1 MSVLVRP
8 ESINRLFS
16 TVAGRATIPAL
27 QINKNSRFTNASGRN
42 CILSGKVA
50 ASNGNLPVACRDC
63 FRRWDGIR
71 LAGVRGCPGCG
82 SVRLVS
88 HPRLFDL
95 SVAHID
101 CDAFYAS
108 IEKRDRAE
116 LTGQPVIVGG
126 GKRGVVST
134 CCYVARTYGVRSAMP
149 MFKALKLCPDAV
161 VIKPRMELY
170 VTEGRAIREMMQR
183 LTPLV
188 EPVSI
193 DEAYLDLSGTDALH
207 GAPPAISLM
216 KLQKQIEAELRL
228 TISVG
233 LASNKFLAKTAS
245 EADKPRGFF
254 ALSIDEAP
262 EYLRDKSVRVI
273 GGIGPQ
279 FEKKLNGDGI
289 RTVGDIQRL
298 DLKTLVKRY
307 GETGLWLHNC
317 SHGRHERK
325 VDPEGERKSVSSET
339 TFNEDISDARLL
351 EDILWRL
358 SERTADRA
366 KESGVEGRVVT
377 LKLKTHDF
385 KSFTRRVSLNEA
397 TQLAQ
402 VIFRAAKPMLA
413 RETLGQR
420 YRLLGVGI
428 SELVDAKADAMDL
441 ADPKALKRAKAERA
455 SDLAREKFGDA
466 AVKTGRGV
474 RSELT
479 RNRKD

>member
-1 MSVLVRP
+1 M
-8 ESINRLFS
+8 
-16 TVAGRATIPAL
+16 
-27 QINKNSRFTNASGRN
+27 NAS
-42 CILSGKVA
+42 
-50 ASNGNLPVACRDC
+50 SNENLRSACRDC
-63 FRRWDGIR
+63 LTGFEGARIK
-71 LAGVRGCPGCG
+71 CPSCG
-82 SVRLVS
+82 SVRVVS
-88 HPRLFDL
+88 HPKLFEL

-108 IEKRDRAE
+108 IEKRDRPE
-116 LTGQPVIVGG
+116 LAGLPVIVGG

-149 MFKALKLCPDAV
+149 MFKALKLCPNAV
-161 VIKPRMELY
+161 VIKGRMDLY
-170 VTEGRAIREMMQR
+170 VQEGRRIREMMQT

-193 DEAYLDLSGTDALH
+193 DEAYLDLSGTEALH
-207 GAPPAISLM
+207 HAPPAISLM
-216 KLQKQIEAELRL
+216 KLQKQVERDLGI

-254 ALSIDEAP
+254 ALSIHEAP
-262 EYLRDKSVRVI
+262 AYLAPRSVRVI
-273 GGIGPQ
+273 GGVGAQ

-289 RTVGDIQRL
+289 RTVGDIQKIE
-298 DLKTLVKRY
+298 LKALVKRY

-317 SHGRHERK
+317 AFGRHERK
-325 VDPEGERKSVSSET
+325 VDPSGERKSVSSET
-339 TFNEDISDARLL
+339 TFNEDISDPQTL

-366 KESGVEGRVVT
+366 KHSEVEGRVVT

-385 KSFTRRVSLNEA
+385 KTITRRVSLGEP

-402 VIFRAAKPMLA
+402 VIFRTAKPMLA
-413 RETLGQR
+413 REALGQH

-428 SELVDAKADAMDL
+428 SDLADAKADAMDL
-441 ADPKALKRAKAERA
+441 ADPKALKRARAERA
-455 SDLAREKFGDA
+455 SDKARDKFGDD
-466 AVKTGRGV
+466 AVTTGRGV
-474 RSELT
+474 RIQGT
-479 RNRKD
+479 REKE

>member
-16 TVAGRATIPAL
+16 TAAGRAADCAL
-27 QINKNSRFTNASGRN
+27 QINKNASFTNASGRI
-42 CILSGKVA
+42 CILNGKIA
-50 ASNGNLPVACRDC
+50 ASNGNLRVACRDC
-63 FRRWDGIR
+63 LARWEGIR
-71 LAGVRGCPGCG
+71 ARCPTCG
-82 SVRLVS
+82 SVRMVS
-88 HPRLFDL
+88 HPKLFEL

-108 IEKRDRAE
+108 IEKRDRPD
-116 LTGQPVIVGG
+116 LTGVPVIIGG

-161 VIKPRMELY
+161 VIKPRMDLY
-170 VTEGRAIREMMQR
+170 VTEGRRIREMMQR

-193 DEAYLDLSGTDALH
+193 DEAYLDLSGTEALH
-207 GAPPAISLM
+207 GAPPALSLM
-216 KLQKQIEAELRL
+216 KLQKAVESELGL

-262 EYLRDKSVRVI
+262 EYLADKSVRVI

-289 RTVGDIQRL
+289 RTVGDVQKL
-298 DLKTLVKRY
+298 DVKTLVKRY

-317 SHGRHERK
+317 SQGRHDRK
-325 VDPEGERKSVSSET
+325 VDPDGERKSVSSET
-339 TFNEDISDARLL
+339 TFNEDISDARML

-428 SELVDAKADAMDL
+428 SDLVDAKADAMDL

-455 SDLAREKFGDA
+455 SDKAREKFGDG
-466 AVKTGRGV
+466 AVMTGRGA
-474 RSELT
+474 RIELT
-479 RNRKD
+479 RKKH

>member
-1 MSVLVRP
+1 MNLK
-8 ESINRLFS
+8 I
-16 TVAGRATIPAL
+16 
-27 QINKNSRFTNASGRN
+27 
-42 CILSGKVA
+42 A
-50 ASNGNLPVACRDC
+50 ASNGNLPAACRDC
-63 FRRWDGIR
+63 FRQWEGIR
-71 LAGVRGCPGCG
+71 QKDQGRCPVCG

-108 IEKRDRAE
+108 IEKRDRPE
-116 LTGQPVIVGG
+116 LIGQPVIVGG

-149 MFKALKLCPDAV
+149 MFKALKLCPQAV
-161 VIKPRMELY
+161 VIRPRMDLY

-207 GAPPAISLM
+207 GGPPAISLM
-216 KLQKQIEAELRL
+216 KLQKQIETELRL

-262 EYLRDKSVRVI
+262 DYLRDKSVRVI

-289 RTVGDIQRL
+289 RTVGDIQKI

-317 SHGRHERK
+317 SQGRHDRK

-339 TFNEDISDARLL
+339 TFNEDVSDARTL

-413 RETLGQR
+413 REALGQR

-428 SELVDAKADAMDL
+428 SDLVDAKADAMDL

-455 SDLAREKFGDA
+455 SDLAREKFGDE

-474 RSELT
+474 RSELA
-479 RNRKD
+479 RKKT

>member
-1 MSVLVRP
+1 M
-8 ESINRLFS
+8 N
-16 TVAGRATIPAL
+16 
-27 QINKNSRFTNASGRN
+27 
-42 CILSGKVA
+42 GKIA
-50 ASNGNLPVACRDC
+50 PSNGNLPVACRDC
-63 FRRWDGIR
+63 FRRWEGIR
-71 LAGVRGCPGCG
+71 AKDQGRCPACG

-95 SVAHID
+95 AVAHID

-108 IEKRDRAE
+108 IEKRDRPD

-161 VIKPRMELY
+161 VIKPRMDLY
-170 VTEGRAIREMMQR
+170 VTEGRRIREMMQR

-207 GAPPAISLM
+207 GSPPAISLM
-216 KLQKQIEAELRL
+216 KLQKQIETELRL

-262 EYLRDKSVRVI
+262 DYLRDKSVRVI

-289 RTVGDIQRL
+289 RTVGDIQRI
-298 DLKTLVKRY
+298 DMKTLVKRY

-317 SHGRHERK
+317 AQGRHDRQ
-325 VDPEGERKSVSSET
+325 VDPDGERKSVSSET

-366 KESGVEGRVVT
+366 KDSGVEGRVVT

-413 RETLGQR
+413 REALGQR

-428 SELVDAKADAMDL
+428 SDLVDAKADAMDL
-441 ADPKALKRAKAERA
+441 ADPQALKRAKAERA
-455 SDLAREKFGDA
+455 SDLAREKFGEA

-474 RSELT
+474 RSELA
-479 RNRKD
+479 RNRKN